1 MSTSM
6 DEILEPLYLS
16 LPQFV
21 SRAHDLSLGSED
33 AFKFLRFVLAGRLE
47 VDGKERRVFVNTR
60 QGIRPPV
67 QDKYMVCRD
76 IDSIIGVS
84 TDLPYKS
91 SLAIFP
97 MPSFRDT
104 LTEEIHIKYTLKD
117 GFPVNVPDFCPKLCS
132 CFLQDA
138 FRAPLHKIPNFAL
151 GTVDRRH
158 VVVICFPRMYKVG
171 ARPIIP
177 IEDISLFYNSCLRPS
192 FVSISSHDT
201 SRMHPTSAML
211 NDVNHDKRGRLH
223 FSTVDLNPRLLDSFT
238 QELRQR
244 LDQHDKFRDAYFV
257 HQFKGLKGRYRHEPE
272 DSNQRRDVMQ
282 EVFHDLLQEDKLDPE
297 QWMFDIA
304 LEIRDPGRILQ
315 WLTAGHNTIICHLLP
330 SASNGK
336 VEQLIKSPNYKR
348 DITAQLEAIGGFRAV
363 PFIRENP
370 DKISY
375 INIYTTD
382 KSATYQ
388 YHEGLYRRRKAWHLF
403 PGDIGKLTLDMKRI
417 SDTFSRCRGESEAFE
432 GSARMEIRIP
442 LNKVAEA
449 LKDIPHTLISRTV
462 ISFDCDTLW

>member
-1 MSTSM
+1 M
-6 DEILEPLYLS
+6 DENLEPLYLS

-21 SRAHDLSLGSED
+21 SRAHGLSLASED
-33 AFKFLRFVLAGRLE
+33 AFKFLRFVLAGRLKDD
-47 VDGKERRVFVNTR
+47 DGKEHRIFVNTR
-60 QGIRPPV
+60 QGIKPPTK
-67 QDKYMVCRD
+67 DKYTVSRD

-84 TDLPYKS
+84 SDLPYKS

-104 LTEEIHIKYTLKD
+104 LTEDIHKKYTLKD
-117 GFPVNVPDFCPKLCS
+117 GFPVNVPYIFAKNRVDAS
-132 CFLQDA
+132 CQDA
-138 FRAPLHKIPNFAL
+138 FGAPLHKIPNFAF

-158 VVVICFPRMYKVG
+158 ITVICFPRMYKVG
-171 ARPIIP
+171 ACPKILP
-177 IEDISLFYNSCLRPS
+177 EDISLFYNTCLRPS
-192 FVSISSHDT
+192 FVSISGHDT
-201 SRMHPTSAML
+201 SRMHPTYAML

-223 FSTVDLNPRLLDSFT
+223 FSTVDLQAKLLDKFT
-238 QELRQR
+238 QELRQQ
-244 LDQHDKFRDAYFV
+244 LDKHDKFRDAYFV

-272 DSNQRRDVMQ
+272 DSNQRRDAMQ
-282 EVFHDLLQEDKLDPE
+282 DFFLDHLQEDKLDPD

-315 WLTAGHNTIICHLLP
+315 WLTAGHNAILCHLLP
-330 SASNGK
+330 SASNEK
-336 VEQLIKSPNYKR
+336 VEQLIKSQNYKC
-348 DITAQLEAIGGFRAV
+348 DITAQLEAVGGFRAV

-382 KSATYQ
+382 KSVTYQ

-403 PGDIGKLTLDMKRI
+403 PGDIGKLTLDMKKI
-417 SDTFSRCRGESEAFE
+417 SDTFSRCRGESGLEAFE
-432 GSARMEIRIP
+432 GSVRMEIRIP

-449 LKDIPHTLISRTV
+449 LKDIPHALISKTV
-462 ISFDCDTLW
+462 LSFDCDTLW